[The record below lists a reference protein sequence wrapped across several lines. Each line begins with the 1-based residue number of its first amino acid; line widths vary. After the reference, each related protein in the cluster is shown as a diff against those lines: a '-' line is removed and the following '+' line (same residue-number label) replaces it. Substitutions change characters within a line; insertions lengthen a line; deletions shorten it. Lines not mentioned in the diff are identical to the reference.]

1 MTEAKQKLQAARDAV
16 RMKAIGIQG
25 GVYIGFTPIDVRF
38 LEDAVVQFITAQAL
52 LDGLATTEEGIAI
65 RDILI
70 DQDFRDKNGNAIAD
84 RTWVQP
90 ISGGWQGGVTQ
101 TGATPLEVYRT
112 NKDCDNTQKVYSFYG
127 IRANATGPGDTA
139 SVLKS
144 NSIQFQRSTVK
155 IIDIWEIEALDTV
168 PERQLFARTP
178 LLYKKGDNASIWWCP
193 RSSSVGGFATGSGAF
208 SSLSGAM
215 DKIIL
220 LGKVAEPLGKT
231 ITG

>member
-1 MTEAKQKLQAARDAV
+1 
-16 RMKAIGIQG
+16 MKAIGLQG

-65 RDILI
+65 RDILV
-70 DQDFRDKNGNAIAD
+70 DQDFRDNNGNAITD

-90 ISGGWQGGVTQ
+90 VSGGWGAVR
-101 TGATPLEVYRT
+101 TGTTNGSTAYEVYRT
-112 NKDCDNTQKVYSFYG
+112 NKDSDNTQKVFAIYG
-127 IRANATGPGDTA
+127 IRANGTGPGDTS

-155 IIDIWEIEALDTV
+155 IIDIWQIEALDTV

-178 LLYKKGDNASIWWCP
+178 LLYKKGDNASIQFVP
-193 RSSSVGGFATGSGAF
+193 RANNAGGVLVGGNNISVASGAV
-208 SSLSGAM
+208 

-220 LGKVAEPLGKT
+220 LGKIAEPLGKT
-231 ITG
+231 VTG

>member
-65 RDILI
+65 RDILV
-70 DQDFRDKNGNAIAD
+70 DQDFRDKNGNAIVD

-90 ISGGWQGGVTQ
+90 ISGGWAGAQ
-101 TGATPLEVYRT
+101 TGATANEVYRT

-127 IRANATGPGDTA
+127 IRANGTGPGDTS

-178 LLYKKGDNASIWWCP
+178 LLYKKGDNASIWWVP
-193 RSSSVGGFATGSGAF
+193 RSSTVGGFAGGMAT
-208 SSLSGAM
+208 LSGAV